1 MMDDKNRKSIRIKGY
16 DYSQNGAYFVTI
28 CTHNKLCLF
37 GQVESGKMVLNKLGL
52 LVENIWR
59 EISKHYESVLI
70 DEFVIMPNHIH
81 GIIWLDDRRA
91 QLGVMNH
98 APTPMMND
106 VNVAARLG
114 VINHAP
120 TQMANDANVGAQFI
134 APEINIT
141 AQFIAPKTREA
152 QPTLGEVVRAFKARA
167 SQASKT
173 IRSND
178 SKALWQRNYYEHVA
192 RNEPDLQVIREYIN
206 NNPKQW
212 HLDRENPDA

>member
-1 MMDDKNRKSIRIKGY
+1 MTDNKNRKSIRIKGY

-37 GQVESGKMVLNKLGL
+37 GQVESGKMVLNALGL
-52 LVENIWR
+52 LIESIWR
-59 EISKHYESVLI
+59 QIPSHYRTVLI
-70 DEFVIMPNHIH
+70 DEFVVMPNHIH
-81 GIIWLDDRRA
+81 GIIRLQDRRE

-98 APTPMMND
+98 SPTQMAHD
-106 VNVAARLG
+106 SNVGALLG

-120 TQMANDANVGAQFI
+120 TQIDANVGAQFI
-134 APEINIT
+134 APQINPA

-173 IRSND
+173 ICAVD
-178 SKALWQRNYYEHVA
+178 SKILWQRNYYEHVV

-212 HLDRENPDA
+212 HLDKENPDA

>member
-1 MMDDKNRKSIRIKGY
+1 MTDNKNRKSIRITGY

-28 CTHNKLCLF
+28 CTYNKQCLF

-70 DEFVIMPNHIH
+70 DEFVIMPNHVH
-81 GIIWLDDRRA
+81 GIIWLQDRRE

-98 APTPMMND
+98 APTQIAYEID
-106 VNVAARLG
+106 VGAQLG
-114 VINHAP
+114 AINHAP
-120 TQMANDANVGAQFI
+120 TQIANEETVGAQFI
-134 APEINIT
+134 ATEINIT
-141 AQFIAPKTREA
+141 AQFIAPKARLT
-152 QPTLGEVVRAFKARA
+152 QPTLGEVVRAFKART

-173 IRSND
+173 ACSND
-178 SKALWQRNYYEHVA
+178 FKALWQRNYYEHVV
-192 RNEPDLQVIREYIN
+192 RGEPDLQAIREYIN

-212 HLDRENPDA
+212 HLDKDNPHA